1 MKRRYDIM
9 HAAILLVF
17 LVIANFV
24 GSAVVKGVLLLLFA
38 AALIVN
44 TILKLKTKMND
55 KIGGQIFYWV
65 LLILDIILAVCAIVV
80 IVMSVLGTKL

>member
-1 MKRRYDIM
+1 M
-9 HAAILLVF
+9 HTAILLIF

-24 GSAVVKGVLLLLFA
+24 GNEVVKGVLLLMFA
-38 AALIVN
+38 AVLIVN
-44 TILKLKTKMND
+44 NILKLKTKMND

-80 IVMSVLGTKL
+80 IVISALGNKL

>member
-9 HAAILLVF
+9 HAAILLAF
-17 LVIANFV
+17 LVIGNFV
-24 GSAVVKGVLLLLFA
+24 GNAVVKGVVLLLFA
-38 AALIVN
+38 AILIVN
-44 TILKLKTKMND
+44 TVLKLKSKMHD

-80 IVMSVLGTKL
+80 IVMSVLR

>member
-1 MKRRYDIM
+1 MKRQYDIM
-9 HAAILLVF
+9 HATILLVF

-24 GSAVVKGVLLLLFA
+24 GNAVFKGILLLLFA
-38 AALIVN
+38 AVLIVN
-44 TILKLKTKMND
+44 TILKLRTKMND

-80 IVMSVLGTKL
+80 IIMSAL

>member
-1 MKRRYDIM
+1 M

-24 GSAVVKGVLLLLFA
+24 GNAVFKGVLLLLFA
-38 AALIVN
+38 AVLIVN
-44 TILKLKTKMND
+44 TVLKLKTKMND

-80 IVMSVLGTKL
+80 IVMSVLGNKL